1 MSEES
6 DMEKA
11 IKVRG
16 RAAGIC
22 FRMVYSTWRVG
33 MYPSLPICLKST
45 FWKSADTKPV
55 LCRIG
60 CPYFSVCSPPF
71 LFPLLSPRKH

>member
-6 DMEKA
+6 DMEKT

-33 MYPSLPICLKST
+33 IYPSLPICLKST
-45 FWKSADTKPV
+45 FWKSAV
-55 LCRIG
+55 SEEG
-60 CPYFSVCSPPF
+60 GS
-71 LFPLLSPRKH
+71 KH